1 MTSATSQDRWASL
14 RIPDYRWLWLG
25 AGASFLSVQMMFVAR
40 SWLAWELTEKSSA
53 IGGVYLAV
61 GVMMLVGM
69 PLGGVVTDRVPKR
82 MLLMVSSGVMAL
94 VQAVTGVIVATG
106 HIEYWMLIVS
116 SLIQGAAFSFIA
128 PARIAIAGDIVGP
141 ELLSNAVVL
150 QQMVMNSTRIVGP
163 AAAAVFLWAAPSDTA
178 AISAVFIVTAV
189 IMIVTFVLCFLL
201 PPGLPKD
208 TSTRSPWA
216 DLVLGLHHV
225 RDRPRLAL
233 LVTASFLVT
242 MVAFPYIA
250 LLPEMADEVYD
261 VGGSGFGLL
270 LGVSAVGGVLATVWS
285 ANRTTSVGAG
295 SLQTLLGFGFGTA
308 LVLIAL
314 APVFALAVPA
324 IVMIGFVA
332 TGFQV
337 FNNTL
342 ALQQTD
348 PEYHGRVQGL
358 LMMSFGGFGVAAL
371 PLGALADAIGVRWTL
386 LGMGLAAIAVMV
398 GYVVAGRMLPADGAG
413 PEARRRVVV
422 RRQGGLVEGRA
433 ARWVTSRPRG

>member
-1 MTSATSQDRWASL
+1 MTSASSQDRWASL

-40 SWLAWELTEKSSA
+40 SWLAWELTGKSSA

-82 MLLMVSSGVMAL
+82 MLLMVASGVMAL

-106 HIEYWMLIVS
+106 HIEYWMLIVT
-116 SLIQGAAFSFIA
+116 SLVQGAAFSFIA

-163 AAAAVFLWAAPSDTA
+163 AAAALFLWAAPSDQT
-178 AISAVFIVTAV
+178 AISAVFIVTAL
-189 IMIVTFVLCFLL
+189 IMIVTFVMCFLL
-201 PPGLPKD
+201 PPGLPKG
-208 TSTRSPWA
+208 TSTRSPWG
-216 DLVLGLHHV
+216 DLLLGLRHV

-250 LLPEMADEVYD
+250 LLPEAADEVFD

-270 LGVSAVGGVLATVWS
+270 LGVSAIGGVLATVWS
-285 ANRTTSVGAG
+285 ANRTTAAGAG
-295 SLQTLLGFGFGTA
+295 TLQTMLGFGFGGA
-308 LVLIAL
+308 LVLISV
-314 APVFALAVPA
+314 APTFAFAVPA
-324 IVMIGFVA
+324 IVLIGFVA

-386 LGMGLAAIAVMV
+386 LGMGLGAIAVM
-398 GYVVAGRMLPADGAG
+398 GAYVVAGRLLPED
-413 PEARRRVVV
+413 EAAPGMRGRFAIRGE
-422 RRQGGLVEGRA
+422 RSLVEG
-433 ARWVTSRPRG
+433 

>member
-1 MTSATSQDRWASL
+1 
-14 RIPDYRWLWLG
+14 
-25 AGASFLSVQMMFVAR
+25 V
-40 SWLAWELTEKSSA
+40 
-53 IGGVYLAV
+53 
-61 GVMMLVGM
+61 
-69 PLGGVVTDRVPKR
+69 
-82 MLLMVSSGVMAL
+82 
-94 VQAVTGVIVATG
+94 
-106 HIEYWMLIVS
+106 
-116 SLIQGAAFSFIA
+116 
-128 PARIAIAGDIVGP
+128 
-141 ELLSNAVVL
+141 
-150 QQMVMNSTRIVGP
+150 
-163 AAAAVFLWAAPSDTA
+163 
-178 AISAVFIVTAV
+178 
-189 IMIVTFVLCFLL
+189 
-201 PPGLPKD
+201 
-208 TSTRSPWA
+208 
-216 DLVLGLHHV
+216 
-225 RDRPRLAL
+225 
-233 LVTASFLVT
+233 
-242 MVAFPYIA
+242 VAFPYIA